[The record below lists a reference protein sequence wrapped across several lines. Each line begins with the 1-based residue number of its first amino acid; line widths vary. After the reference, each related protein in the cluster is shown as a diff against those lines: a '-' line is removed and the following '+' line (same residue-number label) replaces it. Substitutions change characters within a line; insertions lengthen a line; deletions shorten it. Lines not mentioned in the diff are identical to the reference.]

1 MPIAVEPSFEA
12 EEIGPIAKAPLPS
25 AVDLTPSATDAIPD
39 AVEAVPTAVARS
51 AEYDLVPNET
61 AASPAVVLV

>member
-1 MPIAVEPSFEA
+1 MPIAVEPSSEA
-12 EEIGPIAKAPLPS
+12 KETDPIAKAPLPS
-25 AVDLTPSATDAIPD
+25 AIDLTPSATDAVPV

-51 AEYDLVPNET
+51 AEYDFVPNET